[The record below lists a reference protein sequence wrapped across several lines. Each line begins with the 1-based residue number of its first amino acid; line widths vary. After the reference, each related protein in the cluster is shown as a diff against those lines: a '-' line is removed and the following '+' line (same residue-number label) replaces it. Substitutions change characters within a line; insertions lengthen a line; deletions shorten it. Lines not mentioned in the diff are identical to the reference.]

1 MIKVCNI
8 KKSYNRHS
16 VLNGVDIIC
25 EKGKIQALMGAN
37 GAGKTTLINI
47 ISGLLRH
54 DDGTCFIENE
64 EVTENNYT
72 YKTNV
77 GYVLE
82 TPMYI
87 ESFTADEY
95 LEFVA
100 RLHKLDENTIKL
112 RMQELLDFFELP
124 TQNKKYIKNFS
135 RGMKGKV
142 SLAAS
147 LIHNP
152 QYLILDEPFDGLD
165 FLTIEKIKTLLK
177 TKAEKGATILIT
189 SHQYDII
196 SALCDN
202 LALLKDG
209 IIEFNNSYDALEKQ
223 VTEESEES
231 VKTYLEKLM
240 RSGEKKSLNF
250 I

>member
-1 MIKVCNI
+1 MF
-8 KKSYNRHS
+8 Y
-16 VLNGVDIIC
+16 
-25 EKGKIQALMGAN
+25 
-37 GAGKTTLINI
+37 
-47 ISGLLRH
+47 ISGLLRQ
-54 DDGTCFIENE
+54 DDGNCFIENE
-64 EVTENNYT
+64 EVTEDNHS

-240 RSGEKKSLNF
+240 SSGEKKSLDF